1 MTPVPGLHN
10 VVELK
15 AGNAHT
21 CARRQGGD
29 VLCWG
34 ENLHNQVLGTAPPA
48 YLRPTAVRGLP
59 P

>member
-1 MTPVPGLHN
+1 
-10 VVELK
+10 VEVK
-15 AGNAHT
+15 AGNSHT

-34 ENLHNQVLGTAPPA
+34 DNLHNQVLGKAPTA
-48 YLRPTAVRGLP
+48 YLRPTAVKGLP